1 MPTDELAPLIEID
14 WPKHDHRFALARLE
28 HLGWT
33 ACGRGDWAY
42 VLRSPS
48 GRSAAR
54 VAPFE
59 HGYELFVALCE
70 RCAGNS
76 YLPRIE
82 LASRLEGGGHLTV
95 LEYLTSSTPPTAEDF
110 LRRWHDGDTA
120 DPELTT
126 LRRAVDAVDR
136 WGRNEIRGW
145 VGVDLGPRHVLLA
158 ADGRP
163 KIIDLFGADLIN
175 LLIADPADF
184 ARRIPAD
191 QRRHLLDVPDLHTDH
206 PESYLDRVRAAFA
219 ALDADPAQGA

>member
-1 MPTDELAPLIEID
+1 M
-14 WPKHDHRFALARLE
+14 
-28 HLGWT
+28 
-33 ACGRGDWAY
+33 
-42 VLRSPS
+42 
-48 GRSAAR
+48 
-54 VAPFE
+54 
-59 HGYELFVALCE
+59 CE

-95 LEYLTSSTPPTAEDF
+95 LEFLTTSTPALAEDF
-110 LRRWHDGDTA
+110 LRRWHGGDAA
-120 DPELTT
+120 DPELTA
-126 LRRAVDAVDR
+126 LRQAVDAVDR
-136 WGRNEIRGW
+136 WGRDEIRGW

-206 PESYLDRVRAAFA
+206 PETYLDRVRAAFA
-219 ALDADPAQGA
+219 ALEPSRPRRTMTRSNRWARAHY